1 MFVYI
6 FFNLFIGINVFLYMV
21 FDIDNLMLVEDG
33 IKFLCNGIYNS
44 YWYFDLGYG
53 YKNSRVIFFK

>member
-1 MFVYI
+1 
-6 FFNLFIGINVFLYMV
+6 MV
-21 FDIDNLMLVEDG
+21 FNKDNLMLVEDG